1 MIAPRVIAVAGGAR
15 GTGRSTIAQNLAAAV
30 ARRALRVCLLD
41 AAGGAAPGVGEPCGR
56 ATLVD
61 VATGQARL
69 SDALAPGADGVDG
82 LAFTTGRRAVALG
95 VAESALL
102 AAVDALETRYDLV
115 LVDAPL
121 GPQPQAA
128 FFAAAASDVLLV
140 VTPEAAALRQAE
152 ALVRL
157 LAARCG
163 RRELLLV
170 ANACAGAADAATV
183 GRTLGALASR
193 PPHVRLESL
202 GWIPFDDAVAH
213 ARRARRTLAAAAPE
227 ARATRAI
234 DAVADRLVS
243 LAPPRPTGA
252 AQFFFQS
259 LIAQGRAA

>member
-15 GTGRSTIAQNLAAAV
+15 GLGRSTIARNLAAAV

-41 AAGGAAPGVGEPCGR
+41 AAGGAAFGVGEPGGR

-61 VATGQARL
+61 VAMGRARL
-69 SDALAPGADGVDG
+69 ADALAHGADGVDG
-82 LAFTTGRRAVALG
+82 LAFATGRRRVAVGAS
-95 VAESALL
+95 ESALL

-115 LVDAPL
+115 LVDAPI
-121 GPQPQAA
+121 GPQPQAS
-128 FFAAAASDVLLV
+128 FFAAAATDVLLV
-140 VTPEAAALRQAE
+140 VTPEMPALRQAE

-163 RRELLLV
+163 RHEFLLV
-170 ANACAGAADAATV
+170 PNACAGPADATIV
-183 GRTLGALASR
+183 CRTLGALASR
-193 PPHVRLESL
+193 PPHVRLEPL
-202 GWIPFDDAVAH
+202 GWIPFDEAVAH
-213 ARRARRTLAAAAPE
+213 ARRMRRTFVAAAPD
-227 ARATRAI
+227 APATRAL
-234 DAVADRLVS
+234 DAVADRLIS